1 MPPSPKAPSLVQIEE
16 FLGSGRFAEA
26 LAASDRL
33 RKATPR
39 SVGAWVGAARASMGL
54 GRLDDADRD
63 LARALGLAPGDQAA
77 NLFRGVLD
85 QQLGRMEASVQRLR
99 TLAASQGP
107 WALEAWFGMAE
118 SLWFAGRRQELELA
132 VASEGAWSS
141 DPRAEL
147 FRARVDPDRERA
159 TERMV
164 QLTRQTSS
172 VVVRRVAGF
181 DAVKMLD
188 RAGRYRE
195 AFDMATFVHGATGH
209 PFDLSGMLGQVKAWR
224 ELLARGGRWFSP
236 RAEPVQGMAM
246 VVALPRSGTTLL
258 EQMLDSHPDISG
270 IGEYDGVNL
279 LGQEL
284 QARGAW
290 PSGLGLLPKP
300 VASQLQS
307 AHLQNARNRA
317 QRPTPW
323 LFDKNLRAWRWLPA
337 VAAVLPG
344 TVCIHM
350 ARDPRDMAISIF
362 LSFFNPDTDGWTA
375 SLDSI
380 RQVIECEQS
389 VVPQALQRFGLPH
402 ESIVYEDMVADPES
416 HARRCLDR
424 MGLAMH
430 EAVLRPHENRR
441 SAITLSHE
449 QVRQP
454 IHAGSIGRWRN
465 YAFAFDGSW
474 DGVVT
479 SHHARRSGR

>member
-1 MPPSPKAPSLVQIEE
+1 MPLKTNAPSETQIEA
-16 FLGSGRFAEA
+16 FLGSGRFGDAK
-26 LAASDRL
+26 AAADQL
-33 RKATPR
+33 KARSPR
-39 SVGAWVGAARASMGL
+39 SVVAWVGSARANMGL
-54 GRLDDADRD
+54 GHLDDADRD
-63 LARALGLAPGDQAA
+63 LIRALALAPADPVA

-85 QQLGRMEASVQRLR
+85 QRLGRLDASVNRLR
-99 TLAASQGP
+99 ALAGSPGP
-107 WALEAWFGMAE
+107 WAVEAWFGMADALHV
-118 SLWFAGRRQELELA
+118 SNRLQELEMA
-132 VASEGAWSS
+132 VAGKGAWSS

-188 RAGRYRE
+188 KAGRYRE

-224 ELLARGGRWFSP
+224 DLLGRGGAWFSP

-258 EQMLDSHPDISG
+258 EQMLDSHPEITG

-284 QARGAW
+284 QARGTW

-300 VASQLQS
+300 LAAQLQ
-307 AHLQNARNRA
+307 ATHLQNARNRVR
-317 QRPTPW
+317 RPARW

-344 TVCIHM
+344 TLCIHM

-362 LSFFNPDTDGWTA
+362 LSFFNPNTDGWTS

-380 RQVIECEQS
+380 RQVIESEQS
-389 VVPQALQRFGLPH
+389 VVPQALERLGLPH
-402 ESIVYEDMVADPES
+402 ESIVYEDMVADPER

-424 MGLAMH
+424 MDLPMDP
-430 EAVLRPHENRR
+430 AVLRPHENTRT
-441 SAITLSHE
+441 AITLSHE

-454 IHAGSIGRWRN
+454 IHAGSIGRWKN

-474 DGVVT
+474 DGVVAA
-479 SHHARRSGR
+479 HQARRARR